1 MAAGED
7 SAGEVTFR
15 RGEATLVEEVEATLV
30 EEVEAT
36 LGEEV
41 EATLG
46 EEVGL
51 VEALVEALEAHLL
64 LGRLLVPLA
73 SMAPGNFKL
82 NNRIWS

>member
-15 RGEATLVEEVEATLV
+15 RGEATLV

-82 NNRIWS
+82 NNRIWP

>member
-1 MAAGED
+1 VALAAGED

-15 RGEATLVEEVEATLV
+15 RGEATLV

-82 NNRIWS
+82 NNRIWP